1 MQFFA
6 LNLCKSMIKLSFFFP
21 CIILSCFSRLE
32 WTVNQW
38 DLFVESRAQL
48 HRWLEEVGQEVKG
61 PLEPQ
66 LGLREKRKQ
75 LERLGLLSSDVEDH
89 QGALCYLEE
98 SATELYK
105 RTGDPVF
112 KEEEMIVLRAQF
124 EDVKAAAE
132 VKCSKRLLD
141 G

>member
-1 MQFFA
+1 M
-6 LNLCKSMIKLSFFFP
+6 
-21 CIILSCFSRLE
+21 
-32 WTVNQW
+32 
-38 DLFVESRAQL
+38 ESRAQL
-48 HRWLEEVGQEVKG
+48 QRWLEGVGLEVKG

-75 LERLGLLSSDVEDH
+75 LERLRLLSSDVEDH

-98 SATELYK
+98 SAAELYK

-112 KEEEMIVLRAQF
+112 KEEEMVLLRAQF

-132 VKCSKRLLD
+132 VKYFLCLVDSCSVIVIESVYI
-141 G
+141 

>member
-1 MQFFA
+1 M
-6 LNLCKSMIKLSFFFP
+6 CS
-21 CIILSCFSRLE
+21 SRLE

-48 HRWLEEVGQEVKG
+48 QRWLEGVGVEVKG

-75 LERLGLLSSDVEDH
+75 LERLRLLSSDVEDH

-98 SATELYK
+98 SAAELYK

-112 KEEEMIVLRAQF
+112 KEEEMILLRAHF

-132 VKCSKRLLD
+132 VKYC
-141 G
+141 

>member
-1 MQFFA
+1 M
-6 LNLCKSMIKLSFFFP
+6 
-21 CIILSCFSRLE
+21 
-32 WTVNQW
+32 
-38 DLFVESRAQL
+38 ESRAQL
-48 HRWLEEVGQEVKG
+48 QRWLEGVGLEVKG

-75 LERLGLLSSDVEDH
+75 LERLRLLSSDVEDH

-98 SATELYK
+98 SAAELHK

-112 KEEEMIVLRAQF
+112 MEEEMVLLRAHF

-132 VKCSKRLLD
+132 VKYCQCIVGSCSVIVNESD
-141 G
+141 HI